1 MIMIITLNVV
11 EFSGQ
16 LIKRLVYVS
25 VYFLTVV
32 CHVLWALLLF
42 RSYYFS
48 IFIIYSPV
56 SNYSCILVF
65 LITWVI

>member
-16 LIKRLVYVS
+16 FIKRLVYVS
-25 VYFLTVV
+25 VYFFNRCMSCSVGFVV
-32 CHVLWALLLF
+32 ISE
-42 RSYYFS
+42 SYYFS

-65 LITWVI
+65 

>member
-1 MIMIITLNVV
+1 MIITLNVV

-32 CHVLWALLLF
+32 CHVCSVGF
-42 RSYYFS
+42 VVISESYYFS

-65 LITWVI
+65 

>member
-42 RSYYFS
+42 RRV
-48 IFIIYSPV
+48 I
-56 SNYSCILVF
+56 ILVY
-65 LITWVI
+65 L

>member
-1 MIMIITLNVV
+1 MIDLMITLNVV
-11 EFSGQ
+11 EFSAQ

-42 RSYYFS
+42 RRVIILIYLLFTVLYQT
-48 IFIIYSPV
+48 IF
-56 SNYSCILVF
+56 VF
-65 LITWVI
+65 